1 MCVAFT
7 QSFTLQACL
16 TRRVSKTDTIDQTME
31 AAKKQ
36 DMSLVL
42 NLLEQLQKMVEKTKF
57 GTNHKDSA
65 DVAVP

>member
-1 MCVAFT
+1 M
-7 QSFTLQACL
+7 